1 MNNFFSSGWRLALVG
16 LILALIVGA
25 IFINLGQNQ
34 QPAPLAR
41 KNVAQVPVTITD
53 ATAPQPAAR
62 RFNIASVRPMQS
74 VDATRVSSDEDRSSV
89 PPVSDRPR
97 FIPVKSSGSRHA
109 AEPELDPQ
117 LESAATSV
125 RNYRVAFS
133 KNPVGN
139 NREITQTLS
148 GKNSLTAKYLPAD
161 APMNDKGQ
169 LIDRWDQPIFFHQI
183 SATVMEVRSAG
194 PDHIMWTADD
204 EVLR

>member
-1 MNNFFSSGWRLALVG
+1 MNNFFSGWRLALLG
-16 LILALIVGA
+16 LILALIGGA
-25 IFINLGQNQ
+25 LFIHPGRDQ
-34 QPAPLAR
+34 QPVPIAG
-41 KNVAQVPVTITD
+41 KNVVPAPITITG

-74 VDATRVSSDEDRSSV
+74 ADATRVLSDEDEPSI
-89 PPVSDRPR
+89 PTVSDRPR
-97 FIPVKSSGSRHA
+97 FIPVKSSGSRHLV
-109 AEPELDPQ
+109 ESELDPQ
-117 LESAATSV
+117 LQSAASSV

-148 GKNSLTAKYLPAD
+148 GKNSLTARYLPAD
-161 APMNDKGQ
+161 APINDKGQ

-183 SATVMEVRSAG
+183 SATVMDVRSAG
-194 PDHIMWTADD
+194 PDRIMWTADD